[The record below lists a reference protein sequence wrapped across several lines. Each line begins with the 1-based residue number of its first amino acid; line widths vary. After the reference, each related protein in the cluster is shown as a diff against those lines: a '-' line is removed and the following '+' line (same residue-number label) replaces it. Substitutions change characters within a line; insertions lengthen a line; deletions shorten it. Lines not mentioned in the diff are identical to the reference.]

1 MKDKLHIIPHNHAIT
16 REDRNKLHGHQSKVI
31 WFTGLSGS
39 GKSTLASRL
48 EQLLM
53 EQGIHT
59 YILDGDNIRAGLN
72 KGLKFT
78 ASDRHENLRRI
89 GEVAKL
95 MTDAGLIVLSAF
107 ISPLK
112 KDREMVRQIIGI
124 DNFAEIY
131 VATSVAEC
139 ERRDVKGLYKKAR
152 AGEIENFTGLTAP
165 YEPPENPDLVINTEN
180 QKVEDSAK
188 QILKFLI
195 ADKKI
200 NQL

>member
-1 MKDKLHIIPHNHAIT
+1 MKKKLHIIPHDHAIT
-16 REDRNKLHGHQSKVI
+16 REDRNRLLGHQSKVI

-89 GEVAKL
+89 AEVAKL

-131 VATSVAEC
+131 VATSVEEC

-152 AGEIENFTGLTAP
+152 AGGIENFTGLTAP

-195 ADKKI
+195 DDKKI